1 MDKKYFA
8 LKLNPSRPDFA
19 QTMTDEERSI
29 MQQHVVY
36 WREQMAHGKVIVFG
50 PVLDP
55 QAVYGFGVV
64 SVDEEE
70 EVKEFIAGD
79 PANKINSYEYYSMLA
94 VVPEK

>member
-1 MDKKYFA
+1 MNKKYFV

-19 QTMTDEERSI
+19 QTMTDEEKSI

-36 WREQMAHGKVIVFG
+36 WKERMDLGKVLVFG

-55 QAVYGFGVV
+55 DAVYGLGIVA
-64 SVDEEE
+64 VDDEQ

-79 PANKINSYEYYSMLA
+79 PAYKINSYEYYPMLA

>member
-1 MDKKYFA
+1 MKKKYFA

-29 MQQHVVY
+29 MQQHVAY
-36 WREQMAHGKVIVFG
+36 WQDLMRKGKVIVFG

-55 QAVYGFGVV
+55 KAAYGFGVI
-64 SVDEEE
+64 SADDEQ
-70 EVKEFIAGD
+70 EVKDFIAGD
-79 PANKINSYEYYSMLA
+79 PAGRINRYEYYPMLA

>member
-1 MDKKYFA
+1 MKNCYSV
-8 LKLNPSRPDFA
+8 KLIPPRPDFIE
-19 QTMTDEERSI
+19 TMTDEEKSI

-36 WREQMAHGKVIVFG
+36 WKERMDLGKVLVFG

-55 QAVYGFGVV
+55 DAVYGLGIVA
-64 SVDEEE
+64 VDDEQ

-79 PANKINSYEYYSMLA
+79 PAYKINSYEYYPMLA

>member
-1 MDKKYFA
+1 MNKKYFA

-29 MQQHVVY
+29 MQRHVAY
-36 WREQMAHGKVIVFG
+36 WQDLMRKGKVIVFG

-55 QAVYGFGVV
+55 KAAYGFGVI
-64 SVDEEE
+64 SADDEQ
-70 EVKEFIAGD
+70 EVKDFIAGD
-79 PANKINSYEYYSMLA
+79 PAGRVNRYEYYPMLA